1 MYSLSKGKLAI
12 PAVWDA
18 KKGKIT
24 GYTLVAQKTKFERLY
39 QKLKAKQATL

>member
-18 KKGKIT
+18 KKAKIT
-24 GYTLVAQKTKFERLY
+24 GGTLLAHKIKLEKLY
-39 QKLKAKQATL
+39 MNLKGKQIN